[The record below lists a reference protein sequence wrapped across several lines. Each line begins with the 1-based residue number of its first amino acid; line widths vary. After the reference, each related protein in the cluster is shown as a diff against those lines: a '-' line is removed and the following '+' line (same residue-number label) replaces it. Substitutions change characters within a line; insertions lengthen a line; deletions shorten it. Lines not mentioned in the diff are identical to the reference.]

1 MFRSCS
7 GLVAT
12 GLVLGG
18 AGTEDATAKDVLKAL
33 QAASICCGLPFTF
46 MLCFMMPAIWYGLKE
61 EDSDRKKKHFRVPV
75 YGGIFDC
82 MEWFFSFGACAFP
95 ALACWCDTCLVRAV
109 FMIHVGGTRC
119 VTSSTDQIMTIQ
131 AWITWTV
138 ECIRPC
144 TLIFFF
150 YG

>member
-109 FMIHVGGTRC
+109 FMIHVGGTRYSLC
-119 VTSSTDQIMTIQ
+119 NFQYRSNYENTCSYNF
-131 AWITWTV
+131 
-138 ECIRPC
+138 E
-144 TLIFFF
+144 
-150 YG
+150 G